1 MSAIDAFDAA
11 RQVCESLCGLSD
23 DEKIKAIRMAL
34 VFLAID
40 GNSVSAAKADSWLIE
55 SLKVD
60 RL

>member
-23 DEKIKAIRMAL
+23 DEKIKALRIVL
-34 VFLAID
+34 VFLKLDAD
-40 GNSVSAAKADSWLIE
+40 LVSAEKADSWLIE

-60 RL
+60 RS

>member
-1 MSAIDAFDAA
+1 MSAVDAFEAA
-11 RQVCESLCGLSD
+11 RHVCESLRGLSN

-40 GNSVSAAKADSWLIE
+40 ADSVSAKKADSWLIE